1 MTLEKPM
8 LDRTGLRGPRR
19 LLQRI
24 RDLMAQQDQAQARL
38 DRLTRIIAEET
49 GSDVCSIYLVLPSG
63 ALELSATHG
72 LKAEAVHSLRLARD
86 EGLVGLVAQRARPL
100 SVEDAPS
107 HPRFAYKPETGEEP
121 FKSFVGVPVLRGG
134 RLVGVLT
141 AQSMSARPSTE
152 EEIETLQTVAML
164 LAEIVASGE
173 LVRAEAFSDLELRAS
188 GPERYAGVA
197 LAPGI
202 AMGVAV
208 VHEPHVAPARMI
220 AEDAEAEEARLDSA
234 IADLRRGLDELLESG
249 RAPIGTPSRD
259 VLDAYRMFAHD
270 RGWTGQLR
278 EAVRSGLTAEA
289 AVERVRNEHRA
300 RLMKAR
306 EAHFR
311 ERLHDLEDLAN
322 RLLRHLAGPDAVRAL
337 ADLPP
342 NAIVVA
348 RSIGPAEL
356 MELDRS
362 RLAGLATE
370 EGSATSHAAIVAK
383 ALGIPMVGQVEGA
396 LDRVE
401 DGDTLIIDGEFG
413 ILHVRPGDE
422 VLTAYAERM
431 EGLSRANQA
440 YAARRDEPAVTA
452 TGVAME
458 LSMNAGLL
466 IEMPRLAE
474 TGAAGVGL
482 FRTEFQFM
490 ISHTLP
496 RVSAQIEMYRA
507 VLKAAG
513 GRPVVFRT
521 LDLGGD
527 KVTRFIPELREP
539 NPALGW
545 RALRMG
551 LDRPALTR
559 YQLRALVRA
568 SAGQGLKVLFP
579 MVADIG
585 ELSRARDLLYTEL
598 ELARRHGHGVPERV
612 ETGLMIETP
621 AVAFAPEPY
630 LALCDFAA
638 VGANDLMQYF
648 FAADRQNP
656 QVAQRYDV
664 LNPAPLALLQSVREA
679 CDAAG
684 KPVSVCG
691 EMAGKPLEACVL
703 AGLGYRRLSMSAAS
717 IGPVKAALAEC
728 DAGRLGTWLASEMG
742 TTRPGTDKSLREK
755 LIAAAQEA
763 GISSRLVDNRA
774 AF

>member
-1 MTLEKPM
+1 MTPQMPM
-8 LDRTGLRGPRR
+8 TGARSLRGPRR
-19 LLQRI
+19 LLHRI
-24 RDLMAQQDQAQARL
+24 RDLMAQQEQAQARL

-100 SVEDAPS
+100 SVENAPA

-141 AQSMSARPSTE
+141 AQSMAVRPSTE

-173 LVRAEAFSDLELRAS
+173 LLRAEAFSDLELRAS

-197 LAPGI
+197 LSPGI
-202 AMGVAV
+202 AVGVAV
-208 VHEPHVAPARMI
+208 IHEPHVASGRMI
-220 AEDAEAEEARLDSA
+220 AEDAEAEEARLDA
-234 IADLRRGLDELLESG
+234 AVRDLRRGLDELLESG
-249 RAPIGTPSRD
+249 RAPIGTSSRD
-259 VLDAYRMFAHD
+259 VLEAYRMFAHD
-270 RGWTGQLR
+270 RGWIDQLR

-289 AVERVRNEHRA
+289 AVERVRNAHRA

-306 EAHFR
+306 ESHFR

-322 RLLRHLAGPDAVRAL
+322 RLLRHLAGPDAVNAM
-337 ADLPP
+337 AGLPEG
-342 NAIVVA
+342 AILIA

-362 RLAGLATE
+362 RLIALATE

-413 ILHVRPGDE
+413 VLHVRPGEE
-422 VLTAYAERM
+422 VLSAYAERI
-431 EGLSRANQA
+431 EGLSKASQA

-452 TGVAME
+452 DGVGLE

-466 IEMPRLAE
+466 IELPRLAE

-496 RVSAQIEMYRA
+496 RVSTQIEMYKA
-507 VLKAAG
+507 VLNAAG

-568 SAGQGLKVLFP
+568 GAGQALKVLFP

-598 ELARRHGHGVPERV
+598 ELARRHGHDVPVSV

-656 QVAQRYDV
+656 QVANRYDV
-664 LNPAPLALLQSVREA
+664 VNPAPLSLLKQVREA

-691 EMAGKPLEACVL
+691 EMAGKPLEACIL
-703 AGLGYRRLSMSAAS
+703 AALGYRRLSMSAGS
-717 IGPVKAALAEC
+717 VGPVKAALAVC
-728 DAGRLGTWLASEMG
+728 DAGRLGEWLDRHMAADAPEA
-742 TTRPGTDKSLREK
+742 DKSLRQK

-763 GISSRLVDNRA
+763 GISSLIVDNRA

>member
-1 MTLEKPM
+1 MNPNSPI
-8 LDRTGLRGPRR
+8 LDGPGLRGPRR
-19 LLQRI
+19 LLRRI
-24 RDLMAQQDQAQARL
+24 RDLMAVQEAAQARL
-38 DRLTRIIAEET
+38 DRLTDIIAQET

-72 LKAEAVHSLRLARD
+72 LKAEAVHSLRLAPD

-100 SVEDAPS
+100 AVENAPA
-107 HPRFAYKPETGEEP
+107 HPNFAYKPETGEEP

-141 AQSMSARPSTE
+141 AQTLAVRPSTE

-173 LVRAEAFSDLELRAS
+173 LIRAEAFSQMELRPS
-188 GPERYAGVA
+188 GPERYSGHA
-197 LAPGI
+197 LSGGI
-202 AMGVAV
+202 AIGVAV
-208 VHEPHVAPARMI
+208 VHEPHVASARMI
-220 AEDAEAEEARLDSA
+220 AEDAEAEEERLDAA
-234 IADLRRGLDELLESG
+234 IADLRRGVDALLESG
-249 RAPIGTPSRD
+249 RAPLGTPSRD
-259 VLDAYRMFAHD
+259 VLEAYRMFAHD
-270 RGWTGQLR
+270 RGWIEQLR

-306 EAHFR
+306 DAHFR

-322 RLLRHLAGPDAVRAL
+322 RLLRHLADPGEAFHRA
-337 ADLPP
+337 ALPE
-342 NAIVVA
+342 NAILVA

-362 RLAGLATE
+362 RLAGLVIE

-383 ALGIPMVGQVEGA
+383 ALGVPMVGKLEGV
-396 LDRVE
+396 LDRIE
-401 DGDTLIIDGEFG
+401 DGDTLIADGEFG
-413 ILHVRPGDE
+413 VVHVRPGE
-422 VLTAYAERM
+422 EALGAYRERLESLAEDNR
-431 EGLSRANQA
+431 A
-440 YAARRDEPAVTA
+440 YAARRDDPAVTLD
-452 TGVAME
+452 GVVMD
-458 LSMNAGLL
+458 LQMNAGLL
-466 IEMPRLAE
+466 IELPRVAE
-474 TGAAGVGL
+474 TGASGVGL

-490 ISHTLP
+490 VSSTLP
-496 RVSAQIEMYRA
+496 RLEAQTELYRA
-507 VLKAAG
+507 VLDTLGDK
-513 GRPVVFRT
+513 PVVFRT

-527 KVTRFIPELREP
+527 KVPAYTPIIREP

-568 SAGQGLKVLFP
+568 GAGRRLKVLFP
-579 MVADIG
+579 MVTTVD
-585 ELSRARDLLYTEL
+585 ELIAARELIDLEL
-598 ELARRHGHGVPERV
+598 DLARRHGHDVPEAI

-621 AVAFAPEPY
+621 AVAFDPDPF

-656 QVAQRYDV
+656 QVASRYDV
-664 LNPAPLALLQSVREA
+664 LAPAPLRLLKGIRQA

-691 EMAGKPLEACVL
+691 EIASLPLEACIL
-703 AGLGYRRLSMSAAS
+703 SALGYRRLSMAAGS
-717 IGPVKAALAEC
+717 IGPVKAALAGCNTATLARWLEAAMAP
-728 DAGRLGTWLASEMG
+728 DAPGGQVPLRQRLLA
-742 TTRPGTDKSLREK
+742 T
-755 LIAAAQEA
+755 AQEA
-763 GISSRLVDNRA
+763 GLSSRLVDNRA

>member
-1 MTLEKPM
+1 MTPNVPAP
-8 LDRTGLRGPRR
+8 DVRGLRGPRR
-19 LLQRI
+19 LLHRI
-24 RDLMAQQDQAQARL
+24 RDLMAQQEQAQARL

-72 LKAEAVHSLRLARD
+72 LKAEAVHALRLARD

-100 SVEDAPS
+100 AVENAPA
-107 HPRFAYKPETGEEP
+107 HPNFAYKPETGEEP

-141 AQSMSARPSTE
+141 AQTMAVRPSTE

-173 LVRAEAFSDLELRAS
+173 LLRAEAFSDLELRAT
-188 GPERYAGVA
+188 GPERYTGAA
-197 LAPGI
+197 LSPGI
-202 AMGVAV
+202 TMGVAV
-208 VHEPHVAPARMI
+208 VYEPHVTSARMI
-220 AEDAEAEEARLDSA
+220 AEDAEAEEARLDGA
-234 IADLRRGLDELLESG
+234 VADLRHGLDELLESG
-249 RAPIGTPSRD
+249 RAPIGTLSRD
-259 VLDAYRMFAHD
+259 VLEAYRMFAHD
-270 RGWTGQLR
+270 HGWIEQLR

-306 EAHFR
+306 DAHFR

-322 RLLRHLAGPDAVRAL
+322 RLLRHLAGPDAASAL
-337 ADLPP
+337 SSLPA
-342 NAIVVA
+342 NAILVA

-356 MELDRS
+356 MEMDRS

-401 DGDTLIIDGEFG
+401 DGDTLIVDGEFG
-413 ILHVRPGDE
+413 VLHVRPGEE
-422 VLTAYAERM
+422 VQTAYIERM
-431 EGLSRANQA
+431 ASLTRAHEA
-440 YAARRDEPAVTA
+440 YAARRHEPAVTA
-452 TGVAME
+452 DGVTME

-466 IEMPRLAE
+466 IELPRLAE

-507 VLKAAG
+507 VLKAADG
-513 GRPVVFRT
+513 KPVVFRT

-568 SAGQGLKVLFP
+568 SAGQVLKVLFP

-585 ELSRARDLLYTEL
+585 ELAAARDLLHAEL
-598 ELARRHGHGVPERV
+598 ELARRHGHAVPVKV

-656 QVAQRYDV
+656 QVANRYDV
-664 LNPAPLALLQSVREA
+664 LNPAPLALLARIREA

-691 EMAGKPLEACVL
+691 EMAGRPLEACVL
-703 AGLGYRRLSMSAAS
+703 AALGYRRLSMAAGS
-717 IGPVKAALAEC
+717 VGPVKAALAEC
-728 DAGRLGTWLASEMG
+728 DTARLGTWLAGEMAAQ
-742 TTRPGTDKSLREK
+742 RPDADKSLRQK
-755 LIAAAQEA
+755 LIAAAQDA